1 MFDFVIGTAILLFSY
16 IAFNTKTGRIDLME
30 KHFVTFYSPGTFV
43 SETSTKEIAAWD
55 ADLAVSMARDI
66 KERHAAKPYGFRFE
80 TQVSDGWE
88 PKTVRNSGMYYLGG
102 RLLTIDDI
110 PDTKENETLRWN
122 MSINDIK
129 TVIEN
134 TNSWKVTMPFD
145 KNKDTLLEF
154 K

>member
-1 MFDFVIGTAILLFSY
+1 MT
-16 IAFNTKTGRIDLME
+16 E
-30 KHFVTFYSPGTFV
+30 KHFVTFLSPGTFV
-43 SETSTKEIAAWD
+43 SETTTQEIDRWD
-55 ADLAVSMARDI
+55 TILAMKIAKSI
-66 KERHAAKPYGFRFE
+66 KERHGAKPYGFRFE
-80 TQVSDGWE
+80 TKDSNGWE
-88 PKTVRNSGMYYLGG
+88 PKTVKSSGIYYLGG

-110 PDTKENETLRWN
+110 PDTDENKTLRWN
-122 MSINDIK
+122 MKYNNIE

>member
-1 MFDFVIGTAILLFSY
+1 MT
-16 IAFNTKTGRIDLME
+16 E

-43 SETSTKEIAAWD
+43 SETSTKEIDSWNVD
-55 ADLAVSMARDI
+55 QAVAMARNI
-66 KERHAAKPYGFRFE
+66 KERHAATPFGFAFE

-88 PKTVRNSGMYYLGG
+88 PKTVRKSGMYYLGG

-110 PDTKENETLRWN
+110 PDTDENKTLRWN
-122 MSINDIK
+122 MKYNNIE

-134 TNSWKVTMPFD
+134 TNSWKTTMPFD

>member
-1 MFDFVIGTAILLFSY
+1 MT
-16 IAFNTKTGRIDLME
+16 E

-43 SETSTKEIAAWD
+43 SETSTKEIDSWNVD
-55 ADLAVSMARDI
+55 QAVAMARSI
-66 KERHAAKPYGFRFE
+66 KERHGAVPFGFAFE

-88 PKTVRNSGMYYLGG
+88 PKTVRKSGMYYLGG

-110 PDTKENETLRWN
+110 PDTRENETLRWN
-122 MSINDIK
+122 MKYNHIE

-134 TNSWKVTMPFD
+134 TNSWKTTMPFD